1 MVPATFS
8 SVSAITIRDTGKFN
22 LKLFNNH
29 QSLINLRFSQLTVYP
44 DIVSR
49 AFNTFLERHPP
60 ESDLR
65 LALHE
70 MKIISQTHRLNV
82 DSLILLWESLYK
94 RINENFK
101 TINLDSTNSLLVP
114 NDTAVS
120 YLNKIRSMVANT
132 EVDNVNLTS
141 YEMFL
146 EILIQAWQQATA
158 ENDVKYQQKLSN
170 RILLKFSSKIWLHL
184 NEMGIHNLIN
194 LLLVFYYLGCSRSLD
209 RIENVLLTV
218 PFGEMTHNRRVAV
231 FKGLTAVLIMF
242 YGKGV
247 ERKDKSY
254 PESFVK
260 KFENSI
266 GVDRFTGRQ
275 VVCALDTIFSASE
288 RLSNKEYAIINPWMK
303 LFLNVCTDNDRD
315 VLLETLTR
323 VMEKYCRLKLA
334 NLTTEESEEVIKR
347 IYQSLE
353 GNITSYLNA
362 EQEVDIS
369 VFVAN
374 LLISLKQ
381 PIQGVPLVDMMFA
394 NFVLNNVRNP
404 R

>member
-22 LKLFNNH
+22 LKLLINH

-70 MKIISQTHRLNV
+70 MKIISRTHRLNV

-120 YLNKIRSMVANT
+120 YLNKIRSMVVNT
-132 EVDNVNLTS
+132 EVENVNLTS

-194 LLLVFYYLGCSRSLD
+194 LLLVFYYFGCSRSLD

-218 PFGEMTHNRRVAV
+218 PFAEMTHNRRVAV

-303 LFLNVCTDNDRD
+303 LYLNVCTDNDRD

-323 VMEKYCRLKLA
+323 IMEKYCRLKLA

-381 PIQGVPLVDMMFA
+381 PIQGVPLVDMLFA
-394 NFVLNNVRNP
+394 NLVLNNVRNP